1 MADSDNSRTL
11 PRVTQGDLHSF
22 VSASFPTHPG
32 LADRLTGPLDIHND
46 DLAFAIW
53 EQWCAAR
60 HRLIESCVRQQG
72 LEQRLFEMVGMPSD
86 TPEAWKAAD
95 QEIGYSA
102 AVREEE
108 RAAAME
114 GEMAERLWDT
124 PAESIVGASLK
135 LDAMLAR
142 WQPSASSD
150 EYPWPQLRSVIAD
163 LLKIDAEISSR
174 GNIRRDV
181 TAAMQGAVHGI

>member
-1 MADSDNSRTL
+1 M
-11 PRVTQGDLHSF
+11 
-22 VSASFPTHPG
+22 SASFPTHPG
-32 LADRLTGPLDIHND
+32 LAARLTGPLDIQND

-72 LEQRLFEMVGMPSD
+72 LEKRLFEMVGTPSD
-86 TPEAWKAAD
+86 ASEAWKAAD

-114 GEMAERLWDT
+114 DEMAERLWDT

-163 LLKIDAEISSR
+163 LLKIDAEMSSR
-174 GNIRRDV
+174 GSVRRQV
-181 TAAMQGAVHGI
+181 TAAMQGATLGV

>member
-11 PRVTQGDLHSF
+11 SMVTQGDLHSF

-32 LADRLTGPLDIHND
+32 LAARLTGPLDILDD
-46 DLAFAIW
+46 DLAFIVW

-60 HRLIESCVRQQG
+60 HRLIESCLRQQG
-72 LEQRLFEMVGMPSD
+72 LEQRLFEMAGTPSD
-86 TPEAWKAAD
+86 APEAWKAAS
-95 QEIGYSA
+95 QEIGYSE
-102 AVREEE
+102 AVQEEE
-108 RAAAME
+108 RAAAIE
-114 GEMAERLWDT
+114 DEMAERLWDT

-150 EYPWPQLRSVIAD
+150 EYPWPQLRSVITD
-163 LLKIDAEISSR
+163 LLKIDAEIMSR
-174 GNIRRDV
+174 GSVRRQV
-181 TAAMQGAVHGI
+181 TAAMQGAVHGV

>member
-11 PRVTQGDLHSF
+11 SMVTQGDLHSF

-32 LADRLTGPLDIHND
+32 LAARLTGPLDIQND

-72 LEQRLFEMVGMPSD
+72 LEKRLFEMVGTPSD
-86 TPEAWKAAD
+86 ASEAWKAAD

-114 GEMAERLWDT
+114 DEMAERLWDT

-163 LLKIDAEISSR
+163 LLKIDAEMSSR
-174 GNIRRDV
+174 GSVRRQV
-181 TAAMQGAVHGI
+181 TAAMQGATLGV